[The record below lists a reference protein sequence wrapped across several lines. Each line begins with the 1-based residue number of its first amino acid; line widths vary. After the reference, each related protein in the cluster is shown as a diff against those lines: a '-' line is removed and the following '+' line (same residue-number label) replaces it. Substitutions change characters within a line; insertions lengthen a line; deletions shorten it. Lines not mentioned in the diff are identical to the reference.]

1 MVYLERTPALYNRAM
16 SKEVIATGKAPAAI
30 GPYSQGIRVG
40 NLLFTAGQV
49 GVDPSTQQVVAA
61 GIAEQ
66 TTQAFEN
73 LKAILEA
80 GGSNLAHV
88 VKATVFLKDM
98 NDFAAM
104 NAVYG
109 SYLGKL
115 DAPLPVRTTVEVSR
129 LPKDVLVEIE
139 LIAEV
144 PGQVQADG
152 DFVPFASI

>member
-1 MVYLERTPALYNRAM
+1 MG
-16 SKEVIATGKAPAAI
+16 KEVIATNSAPAAI

-40 NLLFTAGQV
+40 NLVFTAGQIAL
-49 GVDPSTQQVVAA
+49 DPATQQVVAP
-61 GIAEQ
+61 GITEQ
-66 TTQAFEN
+66 TTQVMEN

-80 GGSNLAHV
+80 AGTSLARV
-88 VKATVFLKDM
+88 VKATVFLKDF

-109 SYLGKL
+109 AYL
-115 DAPLPVRTTVEVSR
+115 APPGVNAPARSTVEVSR

-144 PGQVQADG
+144 
-152 DFVPFASI
+152 